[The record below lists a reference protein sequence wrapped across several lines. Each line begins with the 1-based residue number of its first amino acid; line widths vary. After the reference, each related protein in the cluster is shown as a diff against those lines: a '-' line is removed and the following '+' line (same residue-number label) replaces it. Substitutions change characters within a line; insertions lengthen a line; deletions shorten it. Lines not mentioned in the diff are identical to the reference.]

1 MDQINKETKYIIGF
15 FEPENKY
22 SIIPINWLKKG
33 KSNQLKCLWPDYR
46 VTSMIIMKGAKP
58 SSKWTTHTVKL
69 ISQFVS
75 YQDAAAK
82 ELELFLTS
90 EAESQSD
97 NGEDLP
103 NNNNDSTSSDDE
115 CIQILKKKKP
125 NENHQ
130 LIPTY
135 NTECVV
141 ECSVSSPS
149 KTMYDMD
156 ANSVIDNNNMYHIP
170 FTKSFTSNFDLSNIP
185 AAVSNSTSMLNTRTE
200 LNTIDTTGTKSFA
213 SHFDLLNIPAELDNH
228 GLDSGKMDQLLNVTN
243 MFFTRIDKKLDIVI
257 DYIKRNPNSNIQAS
271 SLDSTFLKYF
281 PMNDLE
287 SLINMDALL
296 KNDENI
302 SKLNNFIN
310 SIGGSDTK
318 QYIKRVL
325 PKLFSNKLATLCS
338 WTGQKN
344 NFRLVDHQ
352 IMKAMKK
359 TSYELYKNDEHT
371 FEQAVKDWFRHGA
384 QRLKNEKMASDSS
397 QKAQNN

>member
-141 ECSVSSPS
+141 ECSVS
-149 KTMYDMD
+149 
-156 ANSVIDNNNMYHIP
+156 

-185 AAVSNSTSMLNTRTE
+185 AVSNSTSMLNTRTE

>member
-15 FEPENKY
+15 FESENKY

-33 KSNQLKCLWPDYR
+33 KSNNLKCLWPDYR

-58 SSKWTTHTVKL
+58 SYKWTTHTVKL

-75 YQDAAAK
+75 YQDAASK

-90 EAESQSD
+90 EAESQSE
-97 NGEDLP
+97 NVEDLP
-103 NNNNDSTSSDDE
+103 NNDNDSTSSDDE
-115 CIQILKKKKP
+115 SLQILKKKKP
-125 NENHQ
+125 NENQ
-130 LIPTY
+130 LILTN
-135 NTECVV
+135 NTECAA
-141 ECSVSSPS
+141 ECSVS
-149 KTMYDMD
+149 
-156 ANSVIDNNNMYHIP
+156 
-170 FTKSFTSNFDLSNIP
+170 FTKSFTPNFNLLNIP
-185 AAVSNSTSMLNTRTE
+185 TVASNSTSMLNTRTE
-200 LNTIDTTGTKSFA
+200 LNTNDTTGTKSFE
-213 SHFDLLNIPAELDNH
+213 SNFDLLNIPAELENH
-228 GLDSGKMDQLLNVTN
+228 GLDSGKMDQLLNITN

-271 SLDSTFLKYF
+271 SLDSTFLSYF
-281 PMNDLE
+281 PMNDVE
-287 SLINMDALL
+287 SLINMDTLL

-325 PKLFSNKLATLCS
+325 PRLFSNKLATLCS

-352 IMKAMKK
+352 IIKAMKK
-359 TSYELYKNDEHT
+359 TSFELYQNDEHT
-371 FEQAVKDWFRHGA
+371 FEKVVKDWFRHGA

-397 QKAQNN
+397 QKTQND